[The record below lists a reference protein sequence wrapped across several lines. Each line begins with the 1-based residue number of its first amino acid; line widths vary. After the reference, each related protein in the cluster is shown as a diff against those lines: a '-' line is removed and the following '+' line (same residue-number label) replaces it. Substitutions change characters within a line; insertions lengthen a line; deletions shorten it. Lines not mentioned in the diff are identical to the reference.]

1 MPRFIVI
8 WISILLTIILAE
20 EFYSSNICC
29 WTKGLD
35 FRQPFNICEIKTNKV
50 CCSSR
55 ASFIHIMKILSLNVC
70 ITIKPNEKWLL
81 NICRNVDD
89 VTYEWFKVHTK
100 LDDCYF
106 MLISGAKRPTMYKW
120 TRLNIRGNIQH
131 FCTFNWMI
139 PNVISSDEFI
149 LTSAVCKGFLWHQLF

>member
-1 MPRFIVI
+1 MNFTPLTYAVEQKDLIFDNL
-8 WISILLTIILAE
+8 SI
-20 EFYSSNICC
+20 FVKS
-29 WTKGLD
+29 
-35 FRQPFNICEIKTNKV
+35 RQIKFV
-50 CCSSR
+50 
-55 ASFIHIMKILSLNVC
+55 AVLVPHFIHIMKILSLNVC
-70 ITIKPNEKWLL
+70 ITIKPNEKWLF

-89 VTYEWFKVHTK
+89 VTNEWFKVHTK

-106 MLISGAKRPTMYKW
+106 MLISGVKRPTMYKW

>member
-1 MPRFIVI
+1 MLLNKRTWFSNNLWIFVKSRQIKFVAVLMP
-8 WISILLTIILAE
+8 
-20 EFYSSNICC
+20 N
-29 WTKGLD
+29 
-35 FRQPFNICEIKTNKV
+35 
-50 CCSSR
+50 
-55 ASFIHIMKILSLNVC
+55 FIHIMKILSLNVC
-70 ITIKPNEKWLL
+70 ITIRPNEKWLF

-106 MLISGAKRPTMYKW
+106 MLISGAKRPTRYKW